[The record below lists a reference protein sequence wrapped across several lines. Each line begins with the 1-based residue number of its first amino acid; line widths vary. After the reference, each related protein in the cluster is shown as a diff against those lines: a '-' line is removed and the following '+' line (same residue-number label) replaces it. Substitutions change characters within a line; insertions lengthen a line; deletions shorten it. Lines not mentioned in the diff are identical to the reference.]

1 MGFVNRALGA
11 ILALLLAVV
20 GGIVLFEIGAVVV
33 GSRPLV
39 ARHDQWLDTLSTQ
52 AWRERGTRL
61 TSLGLIAAGV
71 TLLALQLVRQ
81 RPAEVAAAA
90 DGPLPAKVRRHDLE
104 REVAADLRQVQGV
117 DTTKV
122 KLRRRGV
129 DVSATVIAGD
139 PHALRDQ
146 LAAAT
151 RDALTAR
158 GVDAGGPVKV
168 DVRRQPAKAS

>member
-11 ILALLLAVV
+11 ILALCLAVA
-20 GGIVLFEIGAVVV
+20 GGIILFEIGAVVV

-39 ARHDQWLDTLSTQ
+39 VRHDQWLATLSTQ
-52 AWRERGTRL
+52 SWAERGTRL
-61 TSLGLIAAGV
+61 TCIALLAAGLA
-71 TLLALQLVRQ
+71 LLALQIVRQ
-81 RPAEVAAAA
+81 RPAEVAAAG

-117 DTTKV
+117 ATTKV

-129 DVSATVIAGD
+129 DVSATAIAGD
-139 PHALRDQ
+139 PQTLRDQ
-146 LAAAT
+146 LAVAA
-151 RDALTAR
+151 RSALSAR
-158 GVDAGGPVKV
+158 GVDTAGPVKV